1 MATCTPAFC
10 TVKDPPAPLSQMY
23 CLDTI
28 VWEAPAADDKNNSR
42 CRFLAQPGLDSC
54 TEKRRLD
61 KAKTWP
67 NYPKAPN
74 RCLHAMQPKHHQ
86 RLPKAHYYYK
96 AKPRKIAEFA
106 SLAPFVSEKEIS
118 SQACFDEPLV
128 VVVLADDAD
137 LVGDEVCAVEAD
149 AEPPDGTGQVTA
161 SGWEAGRAIRSARA
175 GGGSATQRL
184 ALARLQGLHSPS
196 KTRRILLRPE
206 RLSMKTVASQKL
218 ANHGDVATGRH
229 GLPRLVLVL

>member
-1 MATCTPAFC
+1 MTRPREFGRPPSPDYGSKRVPLTGRP
-10 TVKDPPAPLSQMY
+10 TDPF
-23 CLDTI
+23 
-28 VWEAPAADDKNNSR
+28 R
-42 CRFLAQPGLDSC
+42 
-54 TEKRRLD
+54 
-61 KAKTWP
+61 
-67 NYPKAPN
+67 
-74 RCLHAMQPKHHQ
+74 
-86 RLPKAHYYYK
+86 
-96 AKPRKIAEFA
+96 
-106 SLAPFVSEKEIS
+106 LAPFIFEKTS
-118 SQACFDEPLV
+118 PGRPGFDKPLV
-128 VVVLADDAD
+128 IVVLADDAD

-161 SGWEAGRAIRSARA
+161 SGWEAGRAIRSAR
-175 GGGSATQRL
+175 GGSATQRL

>member
-1 MATCTPAFC
+1 MAKLSEGAKSLPPCDAAETPPKTAQSSLLLQSKATKNRRVC
-10 TVKDPPAPLSQMY
+10 IPGTV
-23 CLDTI
+23 
-28 VWEAPAADDKNNSR
+28 
-42 CRFLAQPGLDSC
+42 
-54 TEKRRLD
+54 RL
-61 KAKTWP
+61 
-67 NYPKAPN
+67 
-74 RCLHAMQPKHHQ
+74 R
-86 RLPKAHYYYK
+86 
-96 AKPRKIAEFA
+96 
-106 SLAPFVSEKEIS
+106 KEIS